1 MNITP
6 AIAWTLLA
14 LTLAALEIALPVFVF
29 ASLAV
34 AALASALAAWLG
46 AGIEGQVLVFVVTAV
61 NVLLI
66 ARRRGRRWLAQS
78 SPLPTN
84 VGALPGT
91 RGIVAVLIDNTR
103 EEGRVLLQGME
114 WSARSARGTLIPPD
128 TAVRVIRVDGVK
140 LIVEP
145 DATHETGD

>member
-6 AIAWTLLA
+6 AVAWTLLA

-29 ASLAV
+29 ASLAM

-46 AGIEGQVLVFVVTAV
+46 ASIEGQVLVFVVTAV

-84 VGALPGT
+84 VDALPGT

-114 WSARSARGTLIPPD
+114 WSARSAHGTPIPPD

-145 DATHETGD
+145 DVPRETGD